1 MPDEQTAITYLVA
14 CYNQA
19 PYVADCLRSLVRQR
33 DPRWRAIVADDAS
46 TDDSLSI
53 IGSVQDARMRVLTHA
68 RNLGYIATLR
78 HLIEEAD
85 TDIVAILD
93 ADDVVTPETTERLLA
108 AFAAHPDA
116 ALVYS
121 RYAVFDEKMSRQ
133 QSVYGAAV
141 PTGGS
146 AIHDGVVGA
155 IRAFRRSAYRLT
167 SGLDDSMRYAED
179 RDLVYKLE
187 ELSAPVFVDAV
198 LYHYRR
204 VPSSQS
210 QQRDK
215 REIGARNVRRA
226 RRAALDRRG
235 LRGLRRIPF
244 ELYGWADYLA
254 YSDRRPRIVRFAANT
269 LARAARALCARVDSM
284 QGRRSSA

>member
-1 MPDEQTAITYLVA
+1 MPDDQNAVTYLVA
-14 CYNQA
+14 NHNQA
-19 PYVADCLRSLVRQR
+19 PYVADCLRSLVEQR
-33 DPRWRAIVADDAS
+33 NPRWRAIIADDAS

-53 IGSVQDARMRVLTHA
+53 LRTVQDPRIRVLTHA

-78 HLIEEAD
+78 QLVDSAD

-93 ADDVVTPETTERLLA
+93 ADDAVTPDATEHLLE
-108 AFAAHPDA
+108 AFAAHPGA
-116 ALVYS
+116 SLVYS
-121 RYAVFDEKMSRQ
+121 RYAVFDASMRVQ
-133 QSVYGAAV
+133 QSVHGAPV
-141 PTGGS
+141 PPGGS

-155 IRAFRRSAYRLT
+155 IRAFRRTAYRLT
-167 SGLDDSMRYAED
+167 SGLDDTMMYAED

-187 ELSAPVFVDAV
+187 ELSVPAFVDAV

-210 QQRDK
+210 QAREK

-235 LRGLRRIPF
+235 LDGLRRLPF
-244 ELYGWADYLA
+244 EIYCWADYLA
-254 YSDRRPRIVRFAANT
+254 YSDRRPRLIRAAANV
-269 LARAARALCARVDSM
+269 LARAARVLCARVGFTR
-284 QGRRSSA
+284 GRRPSA